1 MKKFINTKKVIVAAT
16 ILTVVL
22 FVFPLSSFGKGGKGG
37 GDSLICAF
45 EGDIQGLVFDFGDG
59 FTLGFE
65 IDGNQVEATIT
76 SVVVQ
81 AKGQET
87 TVVISP
93 KQFIYNT
100 NLSESWE
107 SSDWDYGKI
116 IANATL
122 DYGGGYIEE
131 DVTLEFEF
139 EFATIFEQFKIKK
152 KDMPTECADLL
163 DVTVPK
169 KVDLFFE
176 VTRTRLV
183 LGIDEA
189 TGDYLL
195 GDPFN
200 LVLVI
205 DKGKPVLVDTFD
217 IYPLPPQ

>member
-1 MKKFINTKKVIVAAT
+1 MD
-16 ILTVVL
+16 
-22 FVFPLSSFGKGGKGG
+22 FGK
-37 GDSLICAF
+37 F
-45 EGDIQGLVFDFGDG
+45 
-59 FTLGFE
+59 
-65 IDGNQVEATIT
+65 EATIT

-107 SSDWDYGKI
+107 SSDWEYGKI

-152 KDMPTECADLL
+152 KDMPTKCVDLL

-176 VTRTRLV
+176 VK
-183 LGIDEA
+183 EA
-189 TGDYLL
+189 QLIGPDYILDYL
-195 GDPFN
+195 GSESEPFN
-200 LVLVI
+200 LILEI
-205 DKGKPVLVDTFD
+205 LDGKPVHSEVW
-217 IYPLPPQ
+217 

>member
-1 MKKFINTKKVIVAAT
+1 MKKFIDTKKVIVAAT
-16 ILTVVL
+16 ILTIVL
-22 FVFPLSSFGKGGKGG
+22 FVFPLSSFAKGGKGG
-37 GDSLICAF
+37 DSLVCGFKGTIT
-45 EGDIQGLVFDFGDG
+45 GLEFDFGDG
-59 FTLGFE
+59 FTLDFGDF
-65 IDGNQVEATIT
+65 EATIT
-76 SVVVQ
+76 SVEVI
-81 AKGQET
+81 ATGQEL
-87 TVVISP
+87 TVVIPP
-93 KQFIYNT
+93 KQFIYSA
-100 NLSESWE
+100 NLSE
-107 SSDWDYGKI
+107 DWDSEDGKI
-116 IANATL
+116 IANAIIIVDDMEVPVEL
-122 DYGGGYIEE
+122 VFMFD
-131 DVTLEFEF
+131 
-139 EFATIFEQFKIKK
+139 FATIFEQFKIKK
-152 KDMPTECADLL
+152 KDIPDACEDLL